1 MEEMYFTIASCNHYF
16 GSDFMIKGMKAK
28 LIKEPDNE
36 YDKEA
41 IQVNVKELGKVGYVA
56 NSPYTIKGESM
67 SAGRLYD
74 KLGDKAKGKVV
85 FAMDDGVT
93 CKIVDM
99 GMQRVLSL
107 ERACELV

>member
-1 MEEMYFTIASCNHYF
+1 
-16 GSDFMIKGMKAK
+16 
-28 LIKEPDNE
+28 
-36 YDKEA
+36 
-41 IQVNVKELGKVGYVA
+41 
-56 NSPYTIKGESM
+56 M

-107 ERACELV
+107 ERACEFV